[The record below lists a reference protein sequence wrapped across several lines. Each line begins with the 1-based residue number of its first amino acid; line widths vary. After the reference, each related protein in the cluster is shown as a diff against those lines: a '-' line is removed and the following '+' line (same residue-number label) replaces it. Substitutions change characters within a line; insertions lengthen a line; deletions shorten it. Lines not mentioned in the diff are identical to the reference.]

1 MFNYRRTIP
10 YISLGLVTGILFIIT
25 KCTNKQEIVNISTNL
40 FSNGIFF
47 FVIYLFYD
55 IIRQIII
62 NKEKKY
68 LNDYIK
74 NKISNDIFVAL
85 YYLKKIIHGYNLD
98 TNTLNNI
105 FSIINYSKREID
117 NSIKNQNYLGFQILK
132 NMNEVRDLFHGIL
145 NDNLILKYSTH
156 NDSINI
162 LRISNNLTKLEFLL
176 KDLNNY
182 NKCAESGIEFIVIN
196 GKSLNPE
203 NDEKYLL
210 AKKTN
215 HKERF
220 VVYDSGYFD
229 EKDIDNILSRYV
241 LKNESAKKISNLV
254 HETFLL
260 MKRWIPDAINLNQ
273 QENRFRILKQF
284 FSLKTNLKTKNTN
297 IYVAD
302 IVESK

>member
-284 FSLKTNLKTKNTN
+284 FSLKTNLKTKNAN

>member
-1 MFNYRRTIP
+1 MYNYRRIIP
-10 YISLGLVTGILFIIT
+10 YISLIIVTILLFVISKYSSNPEII
-25 KCTNKQEIVNISTNL
+25 EISTNL

-55 IIRQIII
+55 IVRQLIIY
-62 NKEKKY
+62 KEKKS

-74 NKISNDIFVAL
+74 NKIANDIFVAL

-98 TNTLNNI
+98 TNTLKNI
-105 FSIINYSKREID
+105 FSIINYSKREIE
-117 NSIKNQNYLGFQILK
+117 NSIKNQNYFGFQIFK
-132 NMNEVRDLFHGIL
+132 NMNEVRDLFQNIL
-145 NDNLILKYSTH
+145 NDNFILKYSTH

-182 NKCAESGIEFIVIN
+182 NNCAESVIEFIAIN

-203 NDEKYLL
+203 NDEKFLL
-210 AKKTN
+210 VKKTK
-215 HKERF
+215 HKDRF

-229 EKDIDNILSRYV
+229 EKDTDNILNRYV
-241 LKNESAKKISNLV
+241 LKNESVKNIAYLV
-254 HETFLL
+254 YETFSL
-260 MKRWIPDAINLNQ
+260 MNKWIPGAINLNQ
-273 QENRFRILKQF
+273 NENRFRIIKEF
-284 FSLKTNLKTKNTN
+284 FSPKTNLKTKNTK

>member
-1 MFNYRRTIP
+1 
-10 YISLGLVTGILFIIT
+10 
-25 KCTNKQEIVNISTNL
+25 L

-182 NKCAESGIEFIVIN
+182 NNCAESGIEFIVIN

-241 LKNESAKKISNLV
+241 LKNESAKKISKLV

-260 MKRWIPDAINLNQ
+260 MNRWIPDAINLNQ

-284 FSLKTNLKTKNTN
+284 FSLKTNLKTKNAN